1 MGLSIRAKRVY
12 GKPTGAI
19 FPTAENR
26 AKTTPNTRSTPPAP
40 RPNVAQMPES
50 QQTTRSIVIGIYL
63 SVASFVLF
71 AAQDAAVKWL
81 VAGVAVAQILFVRS
95 LTIVAILTVWKGL
108 PLWRELFA
116 SPHRKPLLLRGV
128 LLFSA
133 WMCFYNAARHL
144 QLSELTVIYYG
155 SPLIVTL
162 LSVPVLRERVPT
174 SRWFVTA
181 LGFTG
186 VLVACLPHDASQPI
200 SMALAGL
207 ASFLWAISM
216 LLMRSV
222 AGKATSF
229 VLSLSQN
236 AALLFGC
243 AFIAPFLWTQVPL
256 THYALMVAIG
266 IGSGFAQF
274 LMFEA
279 AKRAPA
285 SVVAPMEYSSLLWA
299 FLLGF
304 LIWGDVPP
312 WTVFAGGGFIILSGL
327 AMLHTESRR
336 VAVEV

>member
-1 MGLSIRAKRVY
+1 
-12 GKPTGAI
+12 
-19 FPTAENR
+19 
-26 AKTTPNTRSTPPAP
+26 
-40 RPNVAQMPES
+40 MPES
-50 QQTTRSIVIGIYL
+50 HQTSRSIVIGIYL

-81 VAGVAVAQILFVRS
+81 VVGAAVAQILFVRS

-108 PLWRELFA
+108 PLWRELLA

-144 QLSELTVIYYG
+144 QLAELTVIYYG

-162 LSVPVLRERVPT
+162 LSVPVLGERVPT

-186 VLVACLPHDASQPI
+186 VLVACLPHDASQPLA
-200 SMALAGL
+200 MALAGV

-216 LLMRSV
+216 LLMRSLS
-222 AGKATSF
+222 GKASSF
-229 VLSLSQN
+229 ILSLSQN

-243 AFIAPFLWTQVPL
+243 AFIAPFLWAQVPL
-256 THYALMVAIG
+256 SHYALMVAIG
-266 IGSGFAQF
+266 LGSGLAQF
-274 LMFEA
+274 MMFEA

-312 WTVFAGGGFIILSGL
+312 WTVFAGGGLIILSGL

-336 VAVEV
+336 IAVEV